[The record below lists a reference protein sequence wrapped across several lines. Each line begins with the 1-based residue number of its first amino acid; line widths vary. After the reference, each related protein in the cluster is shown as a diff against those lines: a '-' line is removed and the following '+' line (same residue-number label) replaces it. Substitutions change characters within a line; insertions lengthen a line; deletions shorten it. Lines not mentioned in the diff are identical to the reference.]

1 MAFAE
6 VGEGDVAKL
15 LENKDAKNTQR
26 VVKRSSSL
34 FQKFIGNDVDI
45 ALLSKAEI
53 NEKLRLF
60 FVSIRCQN
68 GELVKKSTLT
78 NLRYGLSKFLKE
90 QLEIDINVDPE
101 FTSTKEVFKAVSTDL
116 KKKGKRA
123 TEHKPVISQEDL
135 LKLYDTNNEN
145 VVFNT
150 SCPAGL
156 QRKVWFDIMF
166 YLCRRGRENLRQM
179 SKSTFA
185 VACGA
190 NGVEYVYQVLDEA
203 DKNHQ

>member
-6 VGEGDVAKL
+6 VGEGDVEKL

-26 VVKRSSSL
+26 VVKRSASL
-34 FQKFIGNDVDI
+34 FQKFIGDDVDI
-45 ALLSKAEI
+45 ASLSKTEI

-60 FVSIRCQN
+60 FVSICCQN

-78 NLRYGLSKFLKE
+78 NLRYGLSKLLKE
-90 QLEIDINVDPE
+90 KLEIDINVDPE
-101 FTSTKEVFKAVSTDL
+101 FTSTKEVFKAASTDQ
-116 KKKGKRA
+116 KGKGA

-135 LKLYDTNNEN
+135 LKLYDTNNVN

-166 YLCRRGRENLRQM
+166 YLCRRGREYLRQM

-185 VACGA
+185 VSCGA